1 MNVPLLTHG
10 TSQNIFVKK
19 ILLYLTCV
27 YYALRME
34 KLFTIAYECA

>member
-1 MNVPLLTHG
+1 MNVPLLILS
-10 TSQNIFVKK
+10 TSQNVFVKK
-19 ILLYLTCV
+19 FLLYLSCV